1 MPNCPKSM
9 FVALIISKKD
19 FFAKFNEYV
28 NNGHIAFSSSF
39 FQIFCD
45 FIVTYLSKFAND
57 IKNNFQ
63 NKIFLLLHHVFDET
77 EGKEEI
83 LLLNTWAFT
92 YVRHVDFFPM
102 HCQFAY
108 VKDLRIWKCFMLHSI
123 LNITY
128 ILFSKDLYVKS
139 SLNKMSPQ
147 GLNGIFVIKIWIQIQ
162 VYVVSMRTNSLQI
175 SL

>member
-1 MPNCPKSM
+1 M
-9 FVALIISKKD
+9 
-19 FFAKFNEYV
+19 
-28 NNGHIAFSSSF
+28 
-39 FQIFCD
+39 
-45 FIVTYLSKFAND
+45 
-57 IKNNFQ
+57 
-63 NKIFLLLHHVFDET
+63 LHHVFDET

-123 LNITY
+123 LNIPY

-175 SL
+175 SLWCHNPPPSYWQNNKSKQIAIWNKNIKSLYQLWLE